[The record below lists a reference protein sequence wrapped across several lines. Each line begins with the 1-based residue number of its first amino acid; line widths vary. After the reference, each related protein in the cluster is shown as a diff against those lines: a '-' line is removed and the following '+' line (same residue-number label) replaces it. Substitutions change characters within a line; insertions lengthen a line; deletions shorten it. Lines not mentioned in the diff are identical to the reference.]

1 MVLGLTLATYTAVH
15 VAFSLIG
22 IGSGFVVLFGLLQGK
37 SFRGWTVLFLAT
49 TVATS
54 VTGFGFPVAHFLPSH
69 GVGILSLIALAVAI
83 VALYKFHLARG
94 WRRTYVICSVV
105 ALYFN
110 CFVLVVQSFE
120 KVPAL
125 KALAPTQAEPPF
137 AIAQLLVLALF
148 VYAETQAAR
157 RFRLEPP
164 KAYSAY
170 SGR

>member
-69 GVGILSLIALAVAI
+69 GVGILSLIALAENENE
-83 VALYKFHLARG
+83 YG
-94 WRRTYVICSVV
+94 
-105 ALYFN
+105 
-110 CFVLVVQSFE
+110 
-120 KVPAL
+120 
-125 KALAPTQAEPPF
+125 AE
-137 AIAQLLVLALF
+137 
-148 VYAETQAAR
+148 
-157 RFRLEPP
+157 RLRQMCGHSTGIIHCTEGEEWMRIKP
-164 KAYSAY
+164 
-170 SGR
+170 GN